1 MEVHGKEMIKQ
12 GAQGDKLHFKELD
25 VLRGLAA
32 ILMVVN
38 HVGAALAPASLL
50 AQPVAGALFF
60 IGSFAPVLFFFV
72 TGIGAGIQSN
82 RPPARGRWLTIGIKV
97 GILFMA
103 DLLMQWGRGR
113 PIGLDFLGFIGLS
126 VLILEVIKTLRF
138 PAIACAVGIGLVS
151 LMRYGVAPLLRS
163 LHLELPW
170 VLNWIFG
177 NIVEFVSYPLSP
189 WIAYPLLGF
198 LIGRS
203 LQRYGSLLSGRPTW
217 ILLGLTG
224 AGIMPA
230 IGSVLLAQR
239 SETAFFRWGSVA
251 IGFYIASFAVV
262 AYGLLL
268 AWALCCF
275 YSLKPVQSFLALRG
289 VASFAIVPIHYLL
302 IDIMTYTGIRVMSVI
317 SYTIIGVLVI
327 GIAFLLAYQVETL
340 AKKAARIKAQ
350 ETVWLSLASVVA
362 LFSILT
368 WVGVPNSLL
377 TSLSTTAGQV
387 ALCILFLVRSPFQP
401 KLAPS

>member
-1 MEVHGKEMIKQ
+1 MIKQ
-12 GAQGDKLHFKELD
+12 GAQGDKLHLKELD

-50 AQPVAGALFF
+50 AQPVAGELFF

-72 TGIGAGIQSN
+72 TGVGAGIQSS
-82 RPPARGRWLTIGIKV
+82 RHPAAGRWLTIGMKV

-113 PIGLDFLGFIGLS
+113 LIGLDFLGFIGLS
-126 VLILEVIKTLRF
+126 VLVLEVIKTLRF
-138 PAIACAVGIGLVS
+138 PTIACAAGIGLVS

-163 LHLELPW
+163 QSLELPW
-170 VLNWIFG
+170 VLDWVVG
-177 NIVEFVSYPLSP
+177 NPVELVSYPLSP
-189 WIAYPLLGF
+189 WMAYPLLGF

-203 LQRYGSLLSGRPTW
+203 LQRYGRLLSDRPTL

-224 AGIMPA
+224 AGIIPV

-239 SETAFFRWGSVA
+239 SEAAFFRWGSVA
-251 IGFYIASFAVV
+251 IGFYIASFAVI
-262 AYGLLL
+262 AYGLFL
-268 AWALCCF
+268 AWAICRSYL
-275 YSLKPVQSFLALRG
+275 LKPAQSFLALRG

-302 IDIMTYTGIRVMSVI
+302 IDIMTYMGIRVTSVI
-317 SYTIIGVLVI
+317 SYGVMSSLVI
-327 GIAFLLAYQVETL
+327 GVAFLLAYQVETL
-340 AKKAARIKAQ
+340 AKKATRIKAQ
-350 ETVWLSLASVVA
+350 ETVWISLTSIVV
-362 LFSILT
+362 LLSILT

-377 TSLSTTAGQV
+377 TSLSTTTGQV